1 MADVPPLWLV
11 VRRATVPVVP
21 MKALICSWLG
31 HKWDKDWRAIDTKTT
46 FFRRV
51 DCLRCGRAIDGAA
64 LKRISEV
71 NPRLTRD
78 L

>member
-1 MADVPPLWLV
+1 
-11 VRRATVPVVP
+11 
-21 MKALICSWLG
+21 MKGFICSLLG
-31 HKWDKDWRAIDTKTT
+31 HKWDQDWRAIDTKAT

-51 DCLRCGRAIDGAA
+51 DCTRCGKAIDGAA

-71 NPRLTRD
+71 APRLTRD